1 VNAAV
6 GCETCHGRIDQMV
19 KVYQAKALTMEW
31 CLECHKN
38 PTPYLR
44 ERENITKMGYDD
56 PQSVVHRHPGEGADV
71 EKKNDVHTSVSCST
85 CHR

>member
-1 VNAAV
+1 P
-6 GCETCHGRIDQMV
+6 
-19 KVYQAKALTMEW
+19 LTMEW

-44 ERENITKMGYDD
+44 KPENVTKMGYDD
-56 PQSVVHRHPGEGADV
+56 PASVPHREPGEGESIA
-71 EKKNDVHTSVSCST
+71 KTNDVHPSVNCST